1 MKKHRSLLILTG
13 ALAVLVIVYLGLGS
27 YNRKQEQKEAETA
40 EANTVTVTDISDLQE
55 ISYQYEGNDFAFAK
69 NEDVWYYTK
78 DKEFPVAQ
86 SYIDAMATA
95 FGNLTAVR
103 ELKETD
109 QLSDYGLENP
119 KYTIHLKDSEGTETT
134 LLYDSE

>member
-55 ISYQYEGNDFAFAK
+55 MILHLQRMKMCGITQKTRSFRLPKAILMRWQH
-69 NEDVWYYTK
+69 
-78 DKEFPVAQ
+78 
-86 SYIDAMATA
+86 
-95 FGNLTAVR
+95 L
-103 ELKETD
+103 
-109 QLSDYGLENP
+109 LE
-119 KYTIHLKDSEGTETT
+119 ILRQ
-134 LLYDSE
+134 

>member
-55 ISYQYEGNDFAFAK
+55 ISYQYEGTKRDRSAFRLRSGK
-69 NEDVWYYTK
+69 PE
-78 DKEFPVAQ
+78 
-86 SYIDAMATA
+86 IH
-95 FGNLTAVR
+95 
-103 ELKETD
+103 
-109 QLSDYGLENP
+109 NP
-119 KYTIHLKDSEGTETT
+119 FER
-134 LLYDSE
+134 

>member
-40 EANTVTVTDISDLQE
+40 EENTVTVTDISDLQE

-69 NEDVWYYTK
+69 NEDVWYTQK
-78 DKEFPVAQ
+78 TRSF
-86 SYIDAMATA
+86 
-95 FGNLTAVR
+95 
-103 ELKETD
+103 
-109 QLSDYGLENP
+109 QLHKAILMRWQQPLE
-119 KYTIHLKDSEGTETT
+119 ILQQ
-134 LLYDSE
+134 

>member
-55 ISYQYEGNDFAFAK
+55 ISYQYEGKIFAFAK

-86 SYIDAMATA
+86 AILM
-95 FGNLTAVR
+95 R
-103 ELKETD
+103 W
-109 QLSDYGLENP
+109 QQPLE
-119 KYTIHLKDSEGTETT
+119 ILQQ
-134 LLYDSE
+134 